1 MGFIHRITDT
11 IRRGWTLSKLSFS
24 VIKADPELLLYT
36 FLSAI
41 MVFVTIGAA
50 AYPGYAAE
58 QSEESHWAMTD
69 PAVLENGDPQMEMNE
84 ETGELEPAGR
94 ELTGEYMAWIF
105 LTYMAGA
112 IIVVFWNSAIIV
124 SAHER
129 LTGGDPTIMTG
140 IKAAFSRIH
149 IIILWGIIAGTVGLL
164 LRIARDAANKNS
176 KGGMKFV
183 AMAVLWLVEIAWWVY
198 TFFIIPMI
206 VLEKKGVREGL
217 RDGRSLFGKTWGE
230 NVTSGLGI
238 GFISLV
244 GIVFS
249 LVVAGLIYFTI
260 SPIGGIIIGV
270 ALIGIIVLWANTA
283 EVVVVAALYE
293 FAKTGKMPNLDGNG
307 AKFEEALPWE
317 PKSGWANESAEIKAW
332 REGTS

>member
-1 MGFIHRITDT
+1 MGFFDT
-11 IRRGWTLSKLSFS
+11 IGRGWKLSKLSFS
-24 VIKADPELLLYT
+24 VVKADPELLLYT
-36 FLSAI
+36 FLSAM
-41 MVFVTIGAA
+41 MVFVTIAAA
-50 AYPGYAAE
+50 AYPGYEAE
-58 QSEESHWAMTD
+58 QSDESHWAMTD
-69 PAVLENGDPQMEMNE
+69 QVIDPETDEPKMVMNE
-84 ETGELEPAGR
+84 ETGKLEPVGR
-94 ELTGEYMAWIF
+94 EPTGEYMAWIF
-105 LTYMAGA
+105 LTYMVGT
-112 IIVVFWNSAIIV
+112 IIVVFWNSAIIA

-164 LRIARDAANKNS
+164 LRIARDAISNK
-176 KGGMKFV
+176 KAPAALKILAGIM
-183 AMAVLWLVEIAWWVY
+183 LWMVEIAWWMY

-206 VLEKKGVREGL
+206 VLEKKGIGDGL
-217 RDGRSLFGKTWGE
+217 RGGRALFGKTWGE

-249 LVVAGLIYFTI
+249 LAVAGLIFFTI
-260 SPIGGIIIGV
+260 SPIVGIIVAV
-270 ALIGIIVLWANTA
+270 ALIGIIVLWTNTA

-293 FAKTGKMPNLDGNG
+293 YAKTGKMPDLNGNG

-317 PKSGWANESAEIKAW
+317 SKSGWANESAETKAW
-332 REGTS
+332 REGTG

>member
-1 MGFIHRITDT
+1 MGFFDT
-11 IRRGWTLSKLSFS
+11 ISRGWSLSKLSFS
-24 VIKADPELLLYT
+24 VVKADPELLLYT
-36 FLSAI
+36 FLSGI
-41 MVFVTIGAA
+41 MVFVTIAAA
-50 AYPGYAAE
+50 AYPGYAAG
-58 QSEESHWAMTD
+58 QSDESHWAMTD
-69 PAVLENGDPQMEMNE
+69 QEINS
-84 ETGELEPAGR
+84 ETGEAVDRQP
-94 ELTGEYMAWIF
+94 TGQYQIWIF
-105 LTYMAGA
+105 LTYMIGS
-112 IIVVFWNSAIIV
+112 IIVVFWNSAIIA

-149 IIILWGIIAGTVGLL
+149 IIILWGVIAGTVGLL

>member
-1 MGFIHRITDT
+1 MGFFDT
-11 IRRGWTLSKLSFS
+11 LSRGWTLSKLSFS
-24 VIKADPELLLYT
+24 VVKADPELLLYT
-36 FLSAI
+36 FLSTM
-41 MVFVTIGAA
+41 MVFITIIAA
-50 AYPGYAAE
+50 AYPGYEAE
-58 QSEESHWAMTD
+58 QSDESHWAMTD
-69 PAVLENGDPQMEMNE
+69 QVIDPETDEPKMVMNE
-84 ETGELEPAGR
+84 ETGKLEPVGR
-94 ELTGEYMAWIF
+94 EPTGEYMAWIF
-105 LTYMAGA
+105 LTYMIGS
-112 IIVVFWNSAIIV
+112 IVVVFWNTAIIA

-164 LRIARDAANKNS
+164 LRIARDAISNNK
-176 KGGMKFV
+176 KAHPALKILAYIM
-183 AMAVLWLVEIAWWVY
+183 MWMVEIAWWMY

-206 VLEKKGVREGL
+206 VLEKKGIREGL

-238 GFISLV
+238 GLITVIGIVISL
-244 GIVFS
+244 GISF
-249 LVVAGLIYFTI
+249 LIFMI
-260 SPIGGIIIGV
+260 SPE
-270 ALIGIIVLWANTA
+270 AGIIVGVLLIGGLILWANTA

-317 PKSGWANESAEIKAW
+317 SKSGWANESAETKAW
-332 REGTS
+332 REGTG

>member
-1 MGFIHRITDT
+1 MGFFDT
-11 IRRGWTLSKLSFS
+11 IGRGWKLSKLSFS
-24 VIKADPELLLYT
+24 VVKADPELLLYT
-36 FLSAI
+36 FLSAM
-41 MVFVTIGAA
+41 MVFVTIAA
-50 AYPGYAAE
+50 GAYPGYEAE
-58 QSEESHWAMTD
+58 INEGSHWAMTD
-69 PAVLENGDPQMEMNE
+69 PVINP
-84 ETGELEPAGR
+84 ETGEEERQA
-94 ELTGEYMAWIF
+94 TSSYMAWIF
-105 LTYMAGA
+105 LTYMVGS

-164 LRIARDAANKNS
+164 LRIARDAVSNK
-176 KGGMKFV
+176 KAPAALKILAGIM
-183 AMAVLWLVEIAWWVY
+183 LWMVEIAWWMY

-206 VLEKKGVREGL
+206 VLEKKGIGDGL
-217 RDGRSLFGKTWGE
+217 RGGRALFGKTWGE

-249 LVVAGLIYFTI
+249 LAVAGLIFFTI
-260 SPIGGIIIGV
+260 SPIVGIIVAV
-270 ALIGIIVLWANTA
+270 ALIGIIVLWTNTA

-293 FAKTGKMPNLDGNG
+293 FSKTGKMPDLNGNG
-307 AKFEEALPWE
+307 SKFEEALPWE
-317 PKSGWANESAEIKAW
+317 PKSGWANESAETKEW
-332 REGTS
+332 REGTG